1 MQAHNLDASSGEV
14 YESDLLMVDIKPEIY
29 AQTVYSTSQNP
40 HDVALGRK
48 LFSPLEIDV
57 TKDSKKSIMVLL
69 DTTSTCN
76 KPPKKNCSIVD
87 PSWAHDEKLSHP
99 QQSNLINL

>member
-14 YESDLLMVDIKPEIY
+14 YETDLLIVDIKPEIY

-57 TKDSKKSIMVLL
+57 TQGLKQINHGSVRYYLHMQQ
-69 DTTSTCN
+69 TT
-76 KPPKKNCSIVD
+76 KKNCSIVD